1 MNELVASF
9 EKQFRGGARIQ
20 AALRSPAEGFSV
32 TVLFGPSGSGKTTI
46 LRCLAGLEVPEQ
58 GSIQFAGQTWFDSGT
73 RTNLP
78 PQGRG
83 VGYLFQQY
91 ALFPH
96 RTVAQNIAYGI
107 VGERAAAQ
115 ARVATLIEQFELT
128 GLQNRFP
135 KELSGGQQQ
144 RVALA
149 RAIACQPKLL
159 LLDEPLSALD
169 QTLRQNVRSQLRRWL
184 KQCAAPTVMV
194 THDRDDAMALG
205 DRIVILDGG
214 QILQQG
220 PLAEVFAHPSNET
233 VAKIVGVETIVAG
246 RIVGRQDGVAQIA
259 VNAAIL
265 WAAASDH
272 STDRVLV
279 CIRGEDVVLNRSAEN
294 AGSIRNRLR
303 GKVVSISLEGAL
315 ARVTVDC
322 GLMLAATI
330 TRPACEE
337 LELRAGAE
345 VYALIKA
352 TAIHVVPD

>member
-9 EKQFRGGARIQ
+9 DKQYRGGARVQ
-20 AALRSPAEGFSV
+20 AALRTPAEGFSV

-46 LRCLAGLEVPEQ
+46 LRCLAGLERPEQ
-58 GSIQFAGQTWFDSGT
+58 GAIQFGPEVWFDAA
-73 RTNLP
+73 RRIHLP
-78 PQGRG
+78 PQRRG

-107 VGERAAAQ
+107 VGDRSEAAA
-115 ARVATLIEQFELT
+115 RVDGLIDQFELD
-128 GLQNRFP
+128 GLAERYP
-135 KELSGGQQQ
+135 GELSGGQQQ

-149 RAIACQPKLL
+149 RAIACRPRLL

-169 QTLRQNVRSQLRRWL
+169 QTLRQTVRSQLRRWL

-205 DRIVILDGG
+205 DRIVVLDDGR
-214 QILQQG
+214 ILQHG
-220 PLAEVFAHPSNET
+220 PLAEVFARPANET
-233 VAKIVGVETIVAG
+233 VAKIVGVETVIAG
-246 RIVGRQDGVAQIA
+246 TIIERQIGMAKITA
-259 VNAAIL
+259 GKATL
-265 WAAASDH
+265 WAAATEVSA
-272 STDRVLV
+272 DRVLV
-279 CIRGEDVVLNRSAEN
+279 CIRGEDVVLSRAAEV
-294 AGSIRNRLR
+294 ASSIRNRLR
-303 GKVVSISLEGAL
+303 GKILSISLEGAL
-315 ARVTVDC
+315 ARVTIDC
-322 GLMLAATI
+322 GLTLAATI

-337 LELRAGAE
+337 LGLHSGDE